1 MISGVFWNIIKLS
14 IWSTSKLRFCL
25 QNLDYFQVI
34 ICLILITISLHY
46 YQSFGWKLI
55 PDHADRLLESG
66 KLVEETDFAGIFTTF
81 PHPDTSTGGQV
92 LDQIIGTFL
101 LMLIVCSL
109 IDGNNSAPPKGI
121 DVEKFN
127 TLSVKSFLDINLPLR
142 ACDVGVLTGKL
153 LTGIILL
160 SWTAHWIIM
169 SLLVNSLLLLFTCSI
184 MRGWHS

>member
-1 MISGVFWNIIKLS
+1 M
-14 IWSTSKLRFCL
+14 
-25 QNLDYFQVI
+25 
-34 ICLILITISLHY
+34 
-46 YQSFGWKLI
+46 
-55 PDHADRLLESG
+55 
-66 KLVEETDFAGIFTTF
+66 EETDFAGIFTTF

-160 SWTAHWIIM
+160 S
-169 SLLVNSLLLLFTCSI
+169 
-184 MRGWHS
+184 